1 MRKSEIKNS
10 TMDLKKTLLLVSSI
24 LLQTL
29 VTLNYEK
36 LLINRVWV
44 DYSINIDKMIRN
56 LRVNRA

>member
-44 DYSINIDKMIRN
+44 DYSIDFDKMIRN
-56 LRVNRA
+56 LKVNRA

>member
-1 MRKSEIKNS
+1 
-10 TMDLKKTLLLVSSI
+10 MDLKKTLLLVSSI

-44 DYSINIDKMIRN
+44 NYSIDIDKMIRN
-56 LRVNRA
+56 LKVNRA